1 MESRKY
7 WLVVRLV
14 SSQWPEYGEHHCGT
28 PLMCSDSVPVPG
40 GGGGHHWPPASVA
53 RRPRGSPLRSLAST
67 CCRVPDLR
75 AVIVKYYC
83 QISFQ
88 PREGESE
95 QSMVRLW
102 GRAETSHQW
111 SSAREGGSTS
121 AVRTVIMGTIG
132 RDTTPTPPKEQKAP
146 LYK

>member
-1 MESRKY
+1 MEFWKY
-7 WLVVRLV
+7 WLVERLV
-14 SSQWPEYGEHHCGT
+14 SSQWPEYGEQHCGT

-53 RRPRGSPLRSLAST
+53 RRPRGSPVRSLAST

-95 QSMVRLW
+95 QSMVVRPSW
-102 GRAETSHQW
+102 DQSPVIQCSGGREHQHSENRDNGNYRPRHHSH
-111 SSAREGGSTS
+111 SAKGTEST
-121 AVRTVIMGTIG
+121 T
-132 RDTTPTPPKEQKAP
+132 
-146 LYK
+146 L